1 MTQQSEQLTAAYRI
15 KVRGVLDR
23 KWSDWFNGVTIT
35 CESASDG
42 SPITTLTGVADQ
54 ARLRGILSKIWDLNL
69 TVISVTQVDE
79 PGATGFGN
87 L

>member
-1 MTQQSEQLTAAYRI
+1 VTKESERASAVYRI
-15 KVRGVLDR
+15 RVNGVLDH

-42 SPITTLTGVADQ
+42 SPVTTLTGVADQ
-54 ARLRGILSKIWDLNL
+54 SRLRGILSKVWDLNL
-69 TVISVTQVDE
+69 TVVSVTQVDE
-79 PGATGFGN
+79 PDPTGFGN

>member
-1 MTQQSEQLTAAYRI
+1 MVKESEHASAVYRI
-15 KVRGVLDR
+15 KVNGVLDR

-42 SPITTLTGVADQ
+42 SPVTTLTGVADQ

-69 TVISVTQVDE
+69 TVISVTRVDE
-79 PGATGFGN
+79 PDPTGFQN